1 MLCSVYTY
9 KYREGCFLRKS
20 ILLHSVAPSSD
31 PTFTVDPVP
40 RFASD
45 RPDGK
50 GPVRSACPRAKHP
63 WTGEKRRDVRARERT
78 TKVGKTE
85 AAEIVAEKWPV
96 ITNGERDAAGD
107 TFKGREP
114 ASTSVCERR
123 KGSAAWELSTS
134 RGNYP
139 QRSASTGKRA
149 RSPFGAPGSCVPRLC
164 IKRNGLTDM
173 LNPLSYRFTST
184 HFGEIAST
192 LCAILTETDGNA
204 CSSHPELHCW
214 FHVPRSPM
222 CIHISQTI
230 LLNSPAVWPFRAIPA
245 PTFR

>member
-1 MLCSVYTY
+1 MQQGIPLRVGSRRLRAFARDGRVRQ
-9 KYREGCFLRKS
+9 RESF
-20 ILLHSVAPSSD
+20 
-31 PTFTVDPVP
+31 
-40 RFASD
+40 
-45 RPDGK
+45 
-50 GPVRSACPRAKHP
+50 PRA
-63 WTGEKRRDVRARERT
+63 V
-78 TKVGKTE
+78 
-85 AAEIVAEKWPV
+85 V
-96 ITNGERDAAGD
+96 ITPSGQRR
-107 TFKGREP
+107 RE
-114 ASTSVCERR
+114 S
-123 KGSAAWELSTS
+123 ELD
-134 RGNYP
+134 R
-139 QRSASTGKRA
+139 
-149 RSPFGAPGSCVPRLC
+149 SCVPRLC